1 LLAPPKTALAKPVVP
16 APKPTTAP
24 PPIKASPTAQSRVV
38 AAPASRPVG
47 SISVS
52 PDGNL
57 FSIPFSVGTQDLST
71 NASDALNGLA
81 ERMKKD
87 DDIRIQLIGF
97 ASNDGGSASQAR
109 RNSLFRALAV
119 RTYLMKEG
127 IRSTRMDVRAL
138 GQTNVEGGPPDRV
151 DILVR
156 K

>member
-1 LLAPPKTALAKPVVP
+1 MP

-24 PPIKASPTAQSRVV
+24 PPIKAPPAAQSRVV

-47 SISVS
+47 PVEDISVS

-57 FSIPFSVGTQDLST
+57 YSIPFSVGAQDLPT
-71 NASDALNGLA
+71 NATDALNGLA
-81 ERMKKD
+81 KRMKKD

-97 ASNDGGSASQAR
+97 ASNAGGSASQAR

-119 RTYLMKEG
+119 RTHLMKDG

-138 GQTNVEGGPPDRV
+138 GEANVEGAARS
-151 DILVR
+151 R
-156 K
+156 

>member
-1 LLAPPKTALAKPVVP
+1 MP

-24 PPIKASPTAQSRVV
+24 PPIKASPAAQSRVA
-38 AAPASRPVG
+38 AAPASHPVGPIG

-52 PDGNL
+52 PDGKL
-57 FSIPFSVGTQDLST
+57 YSIPFSVGTQDLST

-97 ASNDGGSASQAR
+97 ASDGGGSTSQAR
-109 RNSLFRALAV
+109 RKSLFRALAV

-151 DILVR
+151 DIIVR

>member
-1 LLAPPKTALAKPVVP
+1 
-16 APKPTTAP
+16 
-24 PPIKASPTAQSRVV
+24 
-38 AAPASRPVG
+38 
-47 SISVS
+47 
-52 PDGNL
+52 
-57 FSIPFSVGTQDLST
+57 
-71 NASDALNGLA
+71 
-81 ERMKKD
+81 MKKD

-109 RNSLFRALAV
+109 RSSLFRALAV
-119 RTYLMKEG
+119 RSYLMKEG